1 MSCVAGIADAEDTV
15 WRDSRRF
22 TLHVLR
28 DFGLGKQS
36 VENYVNREL
45 QDFLEV
51 TQVSRGGYMIYVTS
65 LKPTY

>member
-1 MSCVAGIADAEDTV
+1 MK

-28 DFGLGKQS
+28 DFGMGKRS

-45 QDFLEV
+45 QDFMEV
-51 TQVSRGGYMIYVTS
+51 TQVSRRGGGFNMIIS
-65 LKPTY
+65 LLRNMGDVLLREYDV

>member
-1 MSCVAGIADAEDTV
+1 MK

-28 DFGLGKQS
+28 DFGMGKRS

-45 QDFLEV
+45 QDFMV
-51 TQVSRGGYMIYVTS
+51 MTQVSEREGS
-65 LKPTY
+65 FKSS